1 MHPPHL
7 RVTSALV
14 VTTVIA
20 SSLSVLG
27 VTSRAVAIEKDECV
41 AAYESTQKLQQDGK
55 LVDAREQA
63 LTCAQEGCP
72 AVVRDQCTQFAVE
85 IEKATPTVVLVVT
98 DPDGKDVTDVTVTI
112 DDQKVTDHL
121 DGKPMPIDVGKHKL
135 RFEAS
140 GFAPTEMDILA
151 RAGEH
156 DRTVE
161 VKLGAAATTD
171 TAPTDEGANTTGLS
185 RPTPVATYI
194 FAGLGV
200 VSLGAF
206 VAFGLS
212 GNSKRKALDDANCK
226 PTCDSSD
233 VDAAKKSY
241 LFADVS
247 LGLSLVSFG
256 VATLFYLSRGEDES
270 KKEPEPTAGISNV
283 KVDVAALKGGGAAV
297 VGFSF

>member
-1 MHPPHL
+1 MKTRTHL

-14 VTTVIA
+14 ATTVLA
-20 SSLSVLG
+20 SSLG
-27 VTSRAVAIEKDECV
+27 VASRAVAIEKDECV
-41 AAYESTQKLQQDGK
+41 AAYESTQKLEQDGK

-72 AVVRDQCTQFAVE
+72 AVVRDECTQWAVE
-85 IEKATPTVVLVVT
+85 IEKATPTIVFVVT
-98 DPDGKDVTDVTVTI
+98 DPDGKDVTDVSVTI
-112 DDQKVTDHL
+112 DDTKVADRL
-121 DGKPMPIDVGKHKL
+121 DGKPMPVDVGKHTLK
-135 RFEAS
+135 FEAS
-140 GFAPTEMDILA
+140 GFAPVEMEILA

-156 DRTVE
+156 DRTVN
-161 VKLGAAATTD
+161 VKLGSGATTD
-171 TAPTDEGANTTGLS
+171 ATTSDEGANTTGMS

-194 FAGLGV
+194 LGGLGI

-233 VDAAKKSY
+233 VDAAKKAY

-247 LGLSLVSFG
+247 LGLSVVSFG
-256 VATLFYLSRGEDES
+256 LATLFYLSRGEEES
-270 KKEPEPTAGISNV
+270 KPAPAAGITNV
-283 KVDVAALKGGGAAV
+283 KLDVAALKGGGAAV